1 MKASDRLNDIFAR
14 EVNMQHIMKIEE
26 VRDLVANST
35 TPSEAVEAIESYL
48 VRSQN
53 SHEAIHAT
61 VWLLVIN
68 HFQLRLRKEKS

>member
-1 MKASDRLNDIFAR
+1 
-14 EVNMQHIMKIEE
+14 MKIEE

-48 VRSQN
+48 IRSQN
-53 SHEAIHAT
+53 SREAIHAT

-68 HFQLRLRKEKS
+68 QFQLRLRTWIPGNYNILGGLTPKDL